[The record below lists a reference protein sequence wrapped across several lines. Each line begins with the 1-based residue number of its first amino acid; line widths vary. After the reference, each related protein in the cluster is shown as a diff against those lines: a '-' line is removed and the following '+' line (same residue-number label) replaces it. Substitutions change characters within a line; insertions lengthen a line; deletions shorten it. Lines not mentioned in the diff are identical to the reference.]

1 MLPPFRA
8 DHVGSLIRPQALI
21 EAREEAETGGDRASL
36 KRIQEQAIRDV
47 VAMQQDIGLKLVT
60 DGEYNRGAWHRDFLL
75 RFANVRLIPSRITVR
90 FHSAEGTREQS
101 PPSWQVA
108 GKLARPKPIFV
119 EDFRY
124 LASIARAMPK
134 ITIPSPTIMH
144 FRGGR
149 EAIDTTA
156 YPDMEGFYADLAR
169 VYAEEIAD
177 LAAAGCRYL
186 QIDEVNL
193 AYLCD
198 PALRAQVSNI
208 GEDPASLP
216 RTYAK
221 LLNDTIAGKPAD
233 MTVCMHLCRGNYAGA
248 WVAEGSYEPVAEL
261 LFNAIDVNGYFLEYD
276 SERAGGFEPLRFLP
290 KGKIAVLG
298 LVTTKSPQLEA
309 KDDLKRRIDQ
319 AARFAPLEQLALSPQ
334 CGFESGIGG
343 NTMTIEQ
350 QMAKLRLIVE
360 TAQEVWGSALAT
372 RGRCHP
378 PPLAGRSASAASRE
392 GVQSR
397 ESLVTNP
404 HPNPPPQAG
413 GGEPTARGGASPPD
427 RVTYSGTPALRSP
440 SMNTSRCANGCRFAR
455 STESR
460 SGGPMAL
467 RRAMYSC
474 ASAIRPRWPQQL
486 ISAL

>member
-8 DHVGSLIRPQALI
+8 DHVGSLIRPPALI
-21 EAREEAETGGDRASL
+21 EAREEAESGGDRASL
-36 KRIQEQAIRDV
+36 ARVQQQAIRDV
-47 VAMQQDIGLKLVT
+47 VAMQQDLGLKLVT

-90 FHSAEGTREQS
+90 FHSAEGTRDQA

-149 EAIDTTA
+149 EAIDQAA
-156 YPDMEGFYADLAR
+156 YPDMAGFYADLAR

-221 LLNDTIAGKPAD
+221 LLNDTIAGKPVD

-261 LFNAIDVNGYFLEYD
+261 LFNAINVNGYFLEYD

-298 LVTTKSPQLEA
+298 LVTTKSPQLES
-309 KDDLKRRIDQ
+309 KDDLKRRIDE
-319 AARFAPLEQLALSPQ
+319 AALFAPLEQLALSPQ

-360 TAQEVWGSALAT
+360 TAQEVWGSA
-372 RGRCHP
+372 
-378 PPLAGRSASAASRE
+378 
-392 GVQSR
+392 
-397 ESLVTNP
+397 
-404 HPNPPPQAG
+404 
-413 GGEPTARGGASPPD
+413 
-427 RVTYSGTPALRSP
+427 
-440 SMNTSRCANGCRFAR
+440 
-455 STESR
+455 
-460 SGGPMAL
+460 
-467 RRAMYSC
+467 
-474 ASAIRPRWPQQL
+474 
-486 ISAL
+486 